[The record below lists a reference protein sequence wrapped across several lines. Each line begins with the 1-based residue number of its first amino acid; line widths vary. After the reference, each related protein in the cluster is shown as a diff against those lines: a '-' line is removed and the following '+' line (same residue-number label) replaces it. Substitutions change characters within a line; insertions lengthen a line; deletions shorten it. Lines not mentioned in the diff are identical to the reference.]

1 MAKPADA
8 FEGLE
13 HDGDTNADLADHDRT
28 VRAPWARP
36 LMSAARHAPPDPD
49 SPEGLG
55 DRASP
60 TTVTVDPGGPR
71 GTLDRRTVLLA
82 AITLI
87 DQHDL
92 RHLTMRNLGAQ
103 LGVEAMTLYHYVH
116 SREDLLDGIVELVI
130 DDLYGDPDVHLSTD
144 VWQDYLQRLAHGVR
158 RIALAHPQVFPLVA
172 TRPPAAPWVRPPL
185 RSLRWME
192 SFLTT
197 LHECG
202 FSDAGCVGAYRAF
215 SSFLLGHLLLE
226 VSGQGADISPIE
238 QADPKDKPA
247 TDLSH
252 YPRLQSLEAELSQDH
267 SADEFEEALETLL
280 DRIDLLE
287 HRPTRR
293 HRIGNNRDP

>member
-1 MAKPADA
+1 
-8 FEGLE
+8 
-13 HDGDTNADLADHDRT
+13 
-28 VRAPWARP
+28 
-36 LMSAARHAPPDPD
+36 MSARRRKPVDPD

-55 DRASP
+55 DTASAAVP
-60 TTVTVDPGGPR
+60 TVGPGTAR
-71 GTLDRRTVLLA
+71 HSLDRRTILLA

-87 DQHDL
+87 DENDL
-92 RHLTMRNLGAQ
+92 RHLTMRSLGQQ

-130 DDLYGDPDVHLSTD
+130 DDLYGDPDVHMSAT

-192 SFLTT
+192 SFLET
-197 LHECG
+197 LHGCG
-202 FSDAGCVGAYRAF
+202 FSDAGCVGAYRSF

-226 VSGQGADISPIE
+226 VSGQGADVGPIE
-238 QADPKDKPA
+238 QADPDSKPA
-247 TDLSH
+247 TDLSQ

-287 HRPTRR
+287 H
-293 HRIGNNRDP
+293 HRAERAG